1 MSLRARVVILIGLV
15 LVLGVLLGGLLAG
28 YEARRTL
35 RAELEAGLIGGRQT
49 VLSAFEDLPRS
60 DHAPRDLRQLIATFD
75 GNRHVWARLTDD
87 RGRPLLDSTPPTR
100 SEEAPAW
107 FSHLLENPPEAIRI
121 EAPAPVVDRSILL
134 EPIAGI
140 DIEALWAEFKVVMI
154 VLGVAVVGGL
164 ALAYVLIGAA
174 LRPLHALSDAFLRVG
189 AGDYGAR
196 VAPRGPSDLLALQ
209 GGFNEMTARLT
220 AIADRNR
227 KLETQMATLQ
237 EEERAD
243 LARDLHDEIGPH
255 LFAVNVDAELIG
267 QLTGGAGDGAV
278 SDHLKS
284 IQASVGHMQQLVR
297 DILGRLRPSRATEL
311 GLDAAISDVV
321 RFWKSRSPGAD
332 IDYVLNVDEDHLD
345 EALKDTLY
353 RVAQESLNNA
363 VRHGEATHV
372 SIRIEQVGADTIVAT
387 IADDGAAVSSSQTGS
402 GFGIIGMRER
412 VRGSGGSLT
421 IDKGGAEGGW
431 TVVARLPFRQRA
443 LMAQAEDQ

>member
-1 MSLRARVVILIGLV
+1 MSLRARVISLIGLV
-15 LVLGVLLGGLLAG
+15 LGLGVVLGVLLAG

-35 RAELEAGLIGGRQT
+35 RAELEAGLVGGRQT

-75 GNRHVWARLTDD
+75 GNRHVWARLTDGQ
-87 RGRPLLDSTPPTR
+87 GRPLLASTPPQ
-100 SEEAPAW
+100 SKKAPGW

-121 EAPAPVVDRSILL
+121 KAPAPVVDRSILL
-134 EPIAGI
+134 EPTAGI
-140 DIEALWAEFKVVMI
+140 DIEALWAEFKMVMI
-154 VLGVAVVGGL
+154 VLGLAVVGGL

-174 LRPLHALSDAFLRVG
+174 LRPLHELSDAFLRVG
-189 AGDYGAR
+189 AGDYGAW

-220 AIADRNR
+220 AMADRNG

-267 QLTGGAGDGAV
+267 QLTGGAGDSAV
-278 SDHLKS
+278 VGHLKS
-284 IQASVGHMQQLVR
+284 IQTSVGHMQQLVR
-297 DILGRLRPSRATEL
+297 DILARLRPSRATEL

-321 RFWKSRSPGAD
+321 GFWKSRSPGAD
-332 IDYVLNVDEDHLD
+332 IDYVLHVDEDHLD

-353 RVAQESLNNA
+353 RVVQESLNNA

-372 SIRIEQVGADTIVAT
+372 SISIEQVGADTIVAT

-402 GFGIIGMRER
+402 GFGIVGMRER

-421 IDKGGAEGGW
+421 IDKGAAEGGW